1 MQRGDPN
8 LYGRSLHTP
17 LSTAPVV
24 WADPSELPEPPAE
37 FPDLPTE
44 YPEPPTDAPMDLPT
58 EYPPAVSAETP
69 PDAPSAPA
77 TQRPGEGVGE
87 GDGDGGTPPC
97 PPTGVY
103 GDDPKS
109 QELARDIMGKD
120 KSLADILD
128 QSKRR
133 TTMDLMEGIFPQGQ
147 PLLEGPHQRRKPSS
161 SSSRPGEGR

>member
-1 MQRGDPN
+1 M
-8 LYGRSLHTP
+8 
-17 LSTAPVV
+17 STASVI
-24 WADPSELPEPPAE
+24 WADPSELPEPPSE
-37 FPDLPTE
+37 YPDLPTE
-44 YPEPPTDAPMDLPT
+44 YPEPPADASTDLPT
-58 EYPPAVSAETP
+58 EYPPDLSTETLPDP
-69 PDAPSAPA
+69 PSQQPTDDGDAPPLPA
-77 TQRPGEGVGE
+77 A
-87 GDGDGGTPPC
+87 
-97 PPTGVY
+97 GVY